1 MNRSEN
7 VKIFRIAVFFLIF
20 AVIVLLTAEQS
31 EARKFEIGADFSIGS
46 PQGEFGDTVDRN
58 GYGFAVKGLY
68 KPGILPFYIGLQLG
82 YLQYGSTARTE
93 QFSPEIPEVDVRV
106 QTTNN
111 IFTSHLLVRFI
122 REFGRIMPYCEGLL
136 GVNYFFTHSSVENEQ
151 FGNYPVFTTNNQD
164 DSALSYGIG
173 AGTMLKLYT
182 FKPDS
187 FKRRNSEEHVKD
199 GVQLLLN
206 LNIQYL
212 KGGKADYL
220 REGSIIHNGQ
230 DVTYDVKT
238 STTDLLSY
246 QMGIVFSF

>member
-1 MNRSEN
+1 MFNRDRKNYFVTAVLILVFSAFMLITAGSADAERFNIGVNAN
-7 VKIFRIAVFFLIF
+7 VAC
-20 AVIVLLTAEQS
+20 
-31 EARKFEIGADFSIGS
+31 

-58 GYGFAVKGLY
+58 GYGFAVEGLY
-68 KPGILPFYIGLQLG
+68 KPYILPFYIGLQLG
-82 YLQYGSTARTE
+82 YLQYGNTTRTE

-122 REFGRIMPYCEGLL
+122 REYGRIMPYCEGLL
-136 GVNYFFTHSSVENEQ
+136 GVNYFFTHSSVENEH
-151 FGNYPVFTTNNQD
+151 FGYYPIFTTNNQD

-182 FKPDS
+182 FPPYS
-187 FKRRNSEEHVKD
+187 FTKRNSSEPEKERA
-199 GVQLLLN
+199 QLLLN

-220 REGSIIHNGQ
+220 REGSIIRDDG
-230 DVTYDVKT
+230 DVSYDVMTSKT
-238 STTDLLSY
+238 DMMVY
-246 QMGIVFSF
+246 KAGIVFRF